1 MTPTQLDLAGRQARA
16 AAENALRRAA
26 GQARRETSLVGQA
39 SRLAG
44 GAARA
49 GGETLARSLRGR
61 ASPRRNSGQGVV
73 ETQPAPPVPAPD
85 GYVRRSPV
93 QPVYEAAGY
102 RRRLALRAVG
112 VCALILA
119 ACAGLYFL
127 SRLGLLGR

>member
-1 MTPTQLDLAGRQARA
+1 MTPTQLDLIRRQSEA
-16 AAENALRRAA
+16 AAQNALRRAA

-49 GGETLARSLRGR
+49 GEEALTRRFRGR
-61 ASPRRNSGQGVV
+61 ASPGRNSGGDVV
-73 ETQPAPPVPAPD
+73 ETQPLPVTPAPD

-93 QPVYEAAGY
+93 QPVYEAADY
-102 RRRLALRAVG
+102 RRKLALRAVG
-112 VCALILA
+112 VCVLILA
-119 ACAGLYFL
+119 AGAGLYFL